1 MSKDKWV
8 EAAGKGLTEDRRK
21 VKTASSQSLV
31 DEVRR
36 RPETLETVLLASDD
50 NMAGKNPFEALLG
63 CERASSRILPQPPE
77 INLMPV
83 SEFKIPNNA
92 RICAD
97 YDFTMHVSRDNVQ
110 KIWVGDYINLAGLLK
125 KGTETTPSPICIDE
139 ISGTIEVKPKPAR
152 VVQNIREWTN
162 AFLIF
167 SDILIKKNPE
177 KAVELLQYMALI
189 REAEARAQGS
199 FAWRQYDENFR
210 MRQAVQPQ
218 SWAKINSDLWLR
230 AMTFPALSQPL
241 TTSFN
246 RYSSNKPR
254 LRPCFDFNSPR
265 GCSFKPC
272 KYDHLCTACRGRHS
286 LTKCPRSFD
295 QNFRSLQGNF
305 SAQQYRQVRK

>member
-1 MSKDKWV
+1 
-8 EAAGKGLTEDRRK
+8 
-21 VKTASSQSLV
+21 
-31 DEVRR
+31 
-36 RPETLETVLLASDD
+36 
-50 NMAGKNPFEALLG
+50 MAF
-63 CERASSRILPQPPE
+63 
-77 INLMPV
+77 
-83 SEFKIPNNA
+83 
-92 RICAD
+92 
-97 YDFTMHVSRDNVQ
+97 
-110 KIWVGDYINLAGLLK
+110 LLK
-125 KGTETTPSPICIDE
+125 KGTETTSPVCIDE
-139 ISGTIEVKPKPAR
+139 IFSTTEVTPKPAR

-162 AFLIF
+162 VFLIF
-167 SDILIKKNPE
+167 SAILIKKHLE

-199 FAWRQYDENFR
+199 FAWMQYDKNFR

-272 KYDHLCTACRGRHS
+272 KYDHLCTACRGPHS
-286 LTKCPRSFD
+286 ITKCPRSFD
-295 QNFRSLQGNF
+295 QNFRSQQGNF